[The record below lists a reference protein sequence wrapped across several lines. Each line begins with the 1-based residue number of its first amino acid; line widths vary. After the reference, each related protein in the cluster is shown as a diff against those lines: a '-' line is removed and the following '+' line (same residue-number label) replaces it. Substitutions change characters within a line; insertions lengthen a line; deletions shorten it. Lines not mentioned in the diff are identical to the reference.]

1 MNTLSIKKKIV
12 EAVKIVV
19 QNNIKDNFVNES
31 FDGASWKKRKSKDK
45 SDRKNPENSRRLL
58 TKTGRLL
65 RSIIVEVKGNDA
77 LQVRS
82 DVPYAEIHNEGGEIN
97 HPGGTPYT
105 FFDTKYTKRKKR
117 GRIDKLGDNQMLFLK
132 KDGQYPENVKFTK
145 PHLIKMPKRQ
155 FVGDNK
161 LLRTAVEQR
170 IKDILK
176 QDFKIK

>member
-1 MNTLSIKKKIV
+1 MNISNIKRKIIQ
-12 EAVKIVV
+12 AVKITI

-45 SDRKNPENSRRLL
+45 SDRKNPENNRRLL

-65 RSIIVEVKGNDA
+65 RSIIVDVKGNDT
-77 LQVRS
+77 LEVRS
-82 DVPYAEIHNEGGEIN
+82 DVPYAEIHNTGGEIN

-105 FFDTKYTKRKKR
+105 FFDTKYTERKKI
-117 GRIDKLGDNQMLFLK
+117 GRIEKLKGKQMLFLK
-132 KDGQYPENVKFTK
+132 KDGKYPDNVKFTK
-145 PHLIKMPKRQ
+145 PHLIKLPKRQ
-155 FVGDNK
+155 FVGDSK
-161 LLRTAVEQR
+161 LLRTAVGQR

>member
-1 MNTLSIKKKIV
+1 MNISNIKRKIIQ
-12 EAVKIVV
+12 AVKITI

-65 RSIIVEVKGNDA
+65 RSVIVDVKKDT
-77 LQVRS
+77 LQVCS
-82 DVPYAEIHNEGGEIN
+82 DVPYAEIHNTGGEIN

-105 FFDTKYTKRKKR
+105 FFDTKYTERKKI
-117 GRIDKLGDNQMLFLK
+117 GRIEKLKSKQMLFLK
-132 KDGQYPENVKFTK
+132 KDGKYPDNVKFTK
-145 PHLIKMPKRQ
+145 PHLIKIPKRQ
-155 FVGDNK
+155 FVGDSK